1 MKRRKNCPNV
11 KLLLKPSQIDITI
24 TPRIMSK
31 LTIKSVRPIA
41 FAPVKSS
48 SVLGSMTACISFG
61 AEENSFLSRIKATA
75 ENNNIAA
82 AAQNTTARN
91 NVKIMLY
98 TVDYL
103 LVNFDR
109 MYSISNTYF
118 SGIFLYY
125 HVYQNSNASIS

>member
-1 MKRRKNCPNV
+1 MK
-11 KLLLKPSQIDITI
+11 KL
-24 TPRIMSK
+24 
-31 LTIKSVRPIA
+31 
-41 FAPVKSS
+41 FAAAVSLAM
-48 SVLGSMTACISFG
+48 LGSMTACISFG
-61 AEENSFLSRIKATA
+61 AEENSFLSRRKATA

-109 MYSISNTYF
+109 MYSISNIYF

-125 HVYQNSNASIS
+125 HV